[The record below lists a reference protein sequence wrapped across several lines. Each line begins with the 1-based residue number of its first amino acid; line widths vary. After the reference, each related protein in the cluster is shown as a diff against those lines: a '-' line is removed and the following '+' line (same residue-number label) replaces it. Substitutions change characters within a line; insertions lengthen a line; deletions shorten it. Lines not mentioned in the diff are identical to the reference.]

1 MKRNVDVVRAF
12 AAILSVALFSMI
24 FAFLASSCTENSTPE
39 ATPVKKTA
47 KLQLVVTGT
56 SSAPQSRSISDALPA
71 KEDNI
76 NMLVIGVF
84 NADGSMNS
92 VSEFE
97 PKTSDEVAEMYC
109 APGNCDIIVVAN
121 APKGT
126 FESVQTKAEFLSKT
140 VDLSQTATNNM
151 QNPNNLP
158 MSGQGTVTLAPNAT
172 TPVTISLTRLVARI
186 SIASIKTAFA
196 SGSDNAN
203 ATFKLDKVYLCNVLS
218 ASKIAPGNVTT
229 TFPTNPQW
237 LNVDG
242 VTLGDGVWTGERF
255 LMNEIT
261 PVVLSGMGAN
271 EYNVPNWFYAFA
283 NNDENHRTKLVISGW
298 YDADGNSGPAASAY
312 VYYPIVVNQAQM
324 GTEFSGDAGDRH
336 DGTISRNRDYRLRAT
351 IAKKG
356 VDSPDKEIS
365 VAELQLTVSVD
376 NWKLEIIQDVT
387 IE

>member
-1 MKRNVDVVRAF
+1 MRKNVDVVRAF
-12 AAILSVALFSMI
+12 AAVLSAALFSMI
-24 FAFLASSCTENSTPE
+24 FAILASSCTENNASE

-56 SSAPQSRSISDALPA
+56 SSTPQGRSTGTLPA
-71 KEDNI
+71 TEDKI
-76 NMLVIGVF
+76 NTLAIGVF
-84 NADGSMNS
+84 NADGSVNG

-97 PKTSDEVAEMYC
+97 PQTIEEASEMYC
-109 APGNCDIIVVAN
+109 TPGNCDIVVVAN

-126 FESVQTKAEFLSKT
+126 FVNVQTKDEFLSKT
-140 VDLSQTATNNM
+140 VDLSQTATNNK
-151 QNPNNLP
+151 QEPDNLP
-158 MSGQGTVTLAPNAT
+158 MSGQQGTVTLAPNAT
-172 TPVTISLTRLVARI
+172 TPVTIKLTRLVARI
-186 SIASIKTAFA
+186 SVASIKTAFA
-196 SGSDNAN
+196 AGSDNAN

-218 ASKIAPGNVTT
+218 KSRIAPGDVST
-229 TFPTNPQW
+229 TFPTSPQW
-237 LNVDG
+237 LNEDK
-242 VTLGDGVWTGERF
+242 VTLGTGAWTGQRF

-261 PVVLSGMGAN
+261 PVVLSGMGAG

-298 YDADGNSGPAASAY
+298 YDADGDGTTAAPAY
-312 VYYPIVVNQAQM
+312 VYYPIVVNQAQL
-324 GTEFSGDAGDRH
+324 GTDFSGDTADAH
-336 DGTISRNRDYRLRAT
+336 NGTISRNRDYRLRAT

-356 VDSPDKEIS
+356 VNSPEEEIG